1 MIIKVLDGDFSVC
14 QLGGP
19 EGISFA
25 DDFLF
30 LGKTDQELSLVCRSE
45 TAPDN
50 ALAREDGWKA
60 FRIEGALDFSLVGV
74 LAELAGFA
82 GASRHQHFCRVHLCH
97 GLHPGEAGEILRSS
111 GRPGTSWPRV
121 GLNVLLFPAF
131 GRTLIHL

>member
-50 ALAREDGWKA
+50 DGWKA
-60 FRIEGALDFSLVGV
+60 FRIEGALDFSLVGM
-74 LAELAGFA
+74 LAELAGLLARRGISIFA
-82 GASRHQHFCRVHLCH
+82 VSTYATDYILVKREKFSEALAALEQAGH
-97 GLHPGEAGEILRSS
+97 GL
-111 GRPGTSWPRV
+111 V
-121 GLNVLLFPAF
+121 
-131 GRTLIHL
+131 

>member
-74 LAELAGFA
+74 LAELAGLLARRGISIFA
-82 GASRHQHFCRVHLCH
+82 VSTYATDYILVKRETFSEALAALEQAGH
-97 GLHPGEAGEILRSS
+97 GL
-111 GRPGTSWPRV
+111 V
-121 GLNVLLFPAF
+121 
-131 GRTLIHL
+131 

>member
-45 TAPDN
+45 TAADN
-50 ALAREDGWKA
+50 AGREDGWKA

-74 LAELAGFA
+74 LAELAGLLARRGISIFA
-82 GASRHQHFCRVHLCH
+82 VSTYATDYILVKREKFSEALAALEQAGH
-97 GLHPGEAGEILRSS
+97 GL
-111 GRPGTSWPRV
+111 V
-121 GLNVLLFPAF
+121 
-131 GRTLIHL
+131 